1 MIKSINS
8 LRFILAL
15 IIVYCH
21 YFSYEL
27 QKTNL
32 FTDVEMVNRIHPKV
46 SNAFLVVEMF
56 FIISGFFLYKTYK
69 NHKDF
74 IAFVKSK
81 ITRLWPGLFI
91 STISLILLGWTSP
104 IFQTNKY
111 SELLNLLF
119 CQANGLSLDW
129 HFVNW
134 YISSLFWCSIF
145 YFYIIKNFDKKISN
159 IIIALFTFGSYVILV
174 QKGLFGARIDLH
186 GIFINAMLRGFAGIG
201 LGYFIGILFEKYKSQ
216 SPENLNKKE
225 KVKQF
230 VIYSAIEVYT
240 FIFLINNLIFHKL
253 NYPNKFVYIVYF
265 VALFW
270 CLLMDKG
277 IISRLLSLN
286 FLSSAGKYS
295 YTIYV
300 LHEPITWGLI
310 TPFLWTPLAA
320 ICHTHPAAML
330 ILIPISIVIL
340 ISALVYKFLET
351 PLKSCLKQRFE
362 DIKWLV

>member
-1 MIKSINS
+1 M
-8 LRFILAL
+8 RFILAL

-74 IAFVKSK
+74 VAFVKSK

-119 CQANGLSLDW
+119 CQTNGLSLDC

-134 YISSLFWCSIF
+134 YISS
-145 YFYIIKNFDKKISN
+145 
-159 IIIALFTFGSYVILV
+159 
-174 QKGLFGARIDLH
+174 
-186 GIFINAMLRGFAGIG
+186 
-201 LGYFIGILFEKYKSQ
+201 
-216 SPENLNKKE
+216 
-225 KVKQF
+225 
-230 VIYSAIEVYT
+230 
-240 FIFLINNLIFHKL
+240 
-253 NYPNKFVYIVYF
+253 
-265 VALFW
+265 LFW

-351 PLKSCLKQRFE
+351 HLKSFLKQRFE